1 MQIKTNGV
9 EWMAYTGQCHL
20 YVLLR
25 ALHRRKWSQKHV
37 RSVYNT
43 YRKLHSANRMVPS
56 AGAYDSRN
64 GYRNQ
69 RLAWRAIS
77 ASAKLLQK
85 QWYICSGLT
94 VQRSFL
100 QISSQ
105 QVWQSAD
112 YKRSTNH
119 KLTKFWSFNCRVP
132 LFRLDVTNGPRLFCA
147 TTYNRLIST
156 QNSHVIDKD
165 IVIVNKTSTN
175 CRLLIKY
182 SLLFWGHF
190 YT

>member
-69 RLAWRAIS
+69 RLACRAIS
-77 ASAKLLQK
+77 ASAKLRA
-85 QWYICSGLT
+85 T
-94 VQRSFL
+94 FRSNDIFVV
-100 QISSQ
+100 
-105 QVWQSAD
+105 VWCFSAVSYKLAVNRFDKSAD
-112 YKRSTNH
+112 SKRSTNH
-119 KLTKFWSFNCRVP
+119 KFDQILEFHFHRSGPNFRCESVPMLHSSVPNFWMIGILSSFALRKIAVLTTFLVP
-132 LFRLDVTNGPRLFCA
+132 GGK
-147 TTYNRLIST
+147 IT
-156 QNSHVIDKD
+156 QSH
-165 IVIVNKTSTN
+165 
-175 CRLLIKY
+175 
-182 SLLFWGHF
+182 
-190 YT
+190 